1 MVNASKHPNIN
12 LFTYSD
18 VVEFSGIPG
27 DYKVKIR
34 KNARYV
40 DEKKN
45 EMNLYYAQKNYI

>member
-34 KNARYV
+34 KNPRYV
-40 DEKKN
+40 DAKKCHWMWIMYN
-45 EMNLYYAQKNYI
+45 